1 MQAHWEKM
9 RNHKRKK
16 SVNRIPRSNKTSSLL
31 LIEKA
36 SPETEKRGRER
47 EETAMVKSIFIKWSS
62 INCTAHP
69 SRRCLLLR
77 LHRRRLCWDAHIF
90 SYLFTFFWKKKNL
103 FTRLEMYKMC
113 VAMLDFFSLSLQFK
127 MCCHCCCCWC
137 FCNVCKMQKRER
149 TKFLVN

>member
-1 MQAHWEKM
+1 M

-113 VAMLDFFSLSLQFK
+113 VAMLDFFSFKLTVQNVLSLLLLLMLLQ
-127 MCCHCCCCWC
+127 C
-137 FCNVCKMQKRER
+137 MQNAEKRAH
-149 TKFLVN
+149 KISS